1 MTRVLATGTFDIL
14 HPGHLRY
21 LEEAKKLGDELWVIV
36 ARDVNVKHK
45 PKPIMPE
52 RHRLR
57 MISSLQIVDKAVL
70 GSRKDIFLPL
80 KKIKPDIIAIGA
92 DQNFDVKEL
101 EIELKKRGI
110 NTKVVRIKK
119 YDPDPLCS
127 SGKIIK
133 RVAERYDTKFKKTKR
148 RWRLWSL
155 KSLK

>member
-36 ARDVNVKHK
+36 ARESNIKHK

-52 RHRLR
+52 KHRLK
-57 MISSLQIVDKAVL
+57 MISALKIVDRAIL
-70 GSRKDIFLPL
+70 GSKKDMFEPL
-80 KKIKPDIIAIGA
+80 RKIKPDIITVGA
-92 DQNFDVKEL
+92 DQHFDVGEL
-101 EIELKKRGI
+101 EAELKKRGI
-110 NTKVVRIKK
+110 NAKVVRIKG

-133 RVAERYDTKFKKTKR
+133 RVAERYDTKFKETKK
-148 RWRLWSL
+148 RWRLWNL
-155 KSLK
+155 KP